1 MKADEIRRQ
10 LLGLHLPDFFTR
22 LARQGVRCGSYV
34 QGEAA
39 GWEGTAPTASADV
52 LFGEMKTSPSSEDA
66 PKRSFLLWWLPLLQ
80 KVVEFLAPPRRV
92 RHEQDDPAMEAEER
106 A

>member
-1 MKADEIRRQ
+1 MKANETRRQ

-22 LARQGVRCGSYV
+22 LARRGVRCGSYV
-34 QGEAA
+34 QSEAE
-39 GWEGTAPTASADV
+39 GWDGTAPTSSADV
-52 LFGEMKTSPSSEDA
+52 LFGETKTSPGSGDA
-66 PKRSFLLWWLPLLQ
+66 PKRSFLLWWPPLLQ

-92 RHEQDDPAMEAEER
+92 RYGEDDLAMEAQDR